1 MDTTPVSST
10 AATALEEIR
19 ERSAAALE
27 FPLSGFAED
36 SIRACTLSAM
46 DVPRLLAA
54 VEAAL
59 KETKRLDSGRGDYG
73 HLVNRHEAAAVFR
86 AAITAALTG
95 KEASDE

>member
-1 MDTTPVSST
+1 MADDPASLLSP
-10 AATALEEIR
+10 IR

-36 SIRACTLSAM
+36 SIRSCTQSAM

-59 KETKRLDSGRGDYG
+59 ELADDLIVPPYFLDDVTAATRGVA
-73 HLVNRHEAAAVFR
+73 LRFR
-86 AAITAALTG
+86 AAITTALAG
-95 KEASDE
+95 EEAGDE